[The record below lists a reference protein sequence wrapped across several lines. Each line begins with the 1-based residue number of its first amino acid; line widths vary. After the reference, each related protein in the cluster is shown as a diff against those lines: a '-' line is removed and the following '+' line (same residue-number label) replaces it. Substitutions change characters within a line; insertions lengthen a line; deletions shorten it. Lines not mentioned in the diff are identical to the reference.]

1 MTSLFP
7 QFSSTGLTLLSF
19 VVALLVIVFVHEM
32 GHYLAGR
39 LSGIKADVFS
49 IGFGPVLWRRRDRRG
64 TVWQIALV
72 PLGGYVKFK
81 GDSNAASMG
90 SDPSRGAARDS
101 MTGAPLWA
109 RALTV
114 ASGPAF
120 NFVFAFLVF
129 GWAVLSVGV
138 ATEPL
143 KLASVPSLPDTY
155 AQELEPGDQILA
167 VGGIATPKIADIVAA
182 TDALP
187 ESPSVDYLVLRDG
200 AEITVRGP
208 YPEPTLALN
217 VTTDSPAR
225 EAGLATGDV
234 ITAIDGA
241 PVFAFQQMMA
251 IVAASEGQEMIFE
264 VWRDGE
270 VLTFGIAP
278 RRIDLPLRD
287 GDFETRW
294 LIGLSGGLFFDPQ
307 TAAPN
312 IATTVRYAWGQIW
325 YIVKVSVS
333 GMWHM
338 LTGEISTCNLS
349 SPVGIAQASGEMAAE
364 GLGAYIQFLGL
375 LSTAI
380 GLLNLFPIPVLDGG
394 HLVFHGYEAIS
405 GRKPSERAL
414 RVLTMIGLALI
425 MAMMFLAL
433 ANDTV
438 PGLCP

>member
-1 MTSLFP
+1 MTNLFP

-19 VVALLVIVFVHEM
+19 VVALVVIVFVHEM

-49 IGFGPVLWRRRDRRG
+49 IGFGPVLWRRTDRRG

-72 PLGGYVKFK
+72 PLGGYVRFK

-90 SDPSRGAARDS
+90 ADSTVRAARDS

-109 RALTV
+109 RAITV
-114 ASGPAF
+114 ASGPVF

-129 GWAVLSVGV
+129 GWAVMSTGV
-138 ATEPL
+138 ANDPL
-143 KLASVPSLPDTY
+143 TLASVPNLPSTY
-155 AQELEPGDQILA
+155 EQELEPGDQILA
-167 VGGIATPKIADIVAA
+167 IGGIATPKIADIVAA

-187 ESPSVDYLVLRDG
+187 QSPSVDYLVLRGDQ
-200 AEITVRGP
+200 EITLRGP

-217 VTTDSPAR
+217 VTPDSPAR
-225 EAGLATGDV
+225 EAGLVSGDV
-234 ITAIDGA
+234 ISSIDGA

-251 IVAASEGQEMIFE
+251 IVAASEGLEMTFE

-270 VLTFGIAP
+270 VLTLTIAP
-278 RRIDLPLRD
+278 RRVDLPQRD

-294 LIGLSGGLFFDPQ
+294 LIGLSGGLFFEPQ
-307 TAAPN
+307 TSRPDLY
-312 IATTVRYAWGQIW
+312 TTVRYAWAQLW

-364 GLGAYIQFLGL
+364 GLGTYIQFLGL

-380 GLLNLFPIPVLDGG
+380 GLLNLFPIPILDGG
-394 HLVFHGYEAIS
+394 HLVFHAYEAIS

-414 RVLTMIGLALI
+414 RVLTMIGLTIIL
-425 MAMMFLAL
+425 AMMFLAL
-433 ANDTV
+433 ANDTF

>member
-1 MTSLFP
+1 MTNLFP

-19 VVALLVIVFVHEM
+19 VVALVVIVFVHEM

-49 IGFGPVLWRRRDRRG
+49 IGFGPVLWRRTDRRG

-72 PLGGYVKFK
+72 PLGGYVRFK

-90 SDPSRGAARDS
+90 ADSTVRAARDS

-109 RALTV
+109 RAITV
-114 ASGPAF
+114 ASGPVF
-120 NFVFAFLVF
+120 NFVFAFLIF
-129 GWAVLSVGV
+129 GWAVMSTGV
-138 ATEPL
+138 ANDPL
-143 KLASVPSLPDTY
+143 TLASVSNLPSTY
-155 AQELEPGDQILA
+155 EQELEPGDQILA
-167 VGGIATPKIADIVAA
+167 IGGIATPKIADIVAA

-187 ESPSVDYLVLRDG
+187 QSPSVDYLVLRGDQ
-200 AEITVRGP
+200 EITVRGP

-225 EAGLATGDV
+225 EAGLVSGDV
-234 ITAIDGA
+234 ISSIDGA

-251 IVAASEGQEMIFE
+251 IVAASEGQEMTFE

-270 VLTFGIAP
+270 VLTLTIAP
-278 RRIDLPLRD
+278 RRVDLPQRD
-287 GDFETRW
+287 GYFETRW
-294 LIGLSGGLFFDPQ
+294 LIGLSGGLFFEPQ
-307 TAAPN
+307 TSRPDLY
-312 IATTVRYAWGQIW
+312 TTVRYAWAQLW
-325 YIVKVSVS
+325 YIVKVSAS

-364 GLGAYIQFLGL
+364 GLGTYIQFLGL

-380 GLLNLFPIPVLDGG
+380 GLLNLFPIPILDGG
-394 HLVFHGYEAIS
+394 HLVFHAYEAIS

-414 RVLTMIGLALI
+414 RVLTMIGLTIILAI
-425 MAMMFLAL
+425 MFLAL

>member
-19 VVALLVIVFVHEM
+19 VVALMVIVFVHEM

-49 IGFGPVLWRRRDRRG
+49 IGFGPVLWRRVDRRG
-64 TVWQIALV
+64 TVWQIALI

-90 SDPSRGAARDS
+90 ADSTVKAARDS
-101 MTGAPLWA
+101 MNGAPVWA

-129 GWAVLSVGV
+129 GWAVMSTGV
-138 ATEPL
+138 ATDPL
-143 KLASVPSLPDTY
+143 TLASVPNLPSTY
-155 AQELEPGDQILA
+155 EQELEPGDQILA
-167 VGGIATPKIADIVAA
+167 IGGIETPKIADIVAA
-182 TDALP
+182 TDMLA
-187 ESPSVDYLVLRDG
+187 EVPSVDYRVLRAG
-200 AEITVRGP
+200 EELVVRGP

-217 VTTDSPAR
+217 VSSDSPAR
-225 EAGLATGDV
+225 DAGLVAGDV
-234 ITAIDGA
+234 ITAIDGT

-251 IVAASEGQEMIFE
+251 IVATSEGQEMVFE

-270 VLTFGIAP
+270 LLSFTIAP
-278 RRIDLPLRD
+278 RRVDLPQRD

-294 LIGLSGGLFFDPQ
+294 LIGLSGGLFFEPQ
-307 TAAPN
+307 TSQPDLS
-312 IATTVRYAWGQIW
+312 TTIRYAWAQLW

-364 GLGAYIQFLGL
+364 GLGTYIQFLGL

-380 GLLNLFPIPVLDGG
+380 GLLNLFPIPILDGG
-394 HLVFHGYEAIS
+394 HLVFHAYEAVS
-405 GRKPSERAL
+405 GRKPSEAAL
-414 RVLTMIGLALI
+414 RILTMIGLAIILT
-425 MAMMFLAL
+425 MMFLAL

>member
-1 MTSLFP
+1 MTNLFP

-19 VVALLVIVFVHEM
+19 VVALVVIVFVHEM

-49 IGFGPVLWRRRDRRG
+49 IGFGPVLWRRTDRRG

-72 PLGGYVKFK
+72 PLGGYVRFK

-90 SDPSRGAARDS
+90 ADSTVRAARDS

-109 RALTV
+109 RAITV
-114 ASGPAF
+114 ASGPVF

-129 GWAVLSVGV
+129 GWAVMSTGV
-138 ATEPL
+138 ANDPL
-143 KLASVPSLPDTY
+143 TLASVSNLPSTY
-155 AQELEPGDQILA
+155 EQELEPGDQILA
-167 VGGIATPKIADIVAA
+167 IGGIATPKIADIVAA

-187 ESPSVDYLVLRDG
+187 QSPSVDYLVLRGDQ
-200 AEITVRGP
+200 EITVRGP

-225 EAGLATGDV
+225 EAGLVSGDV
-234 ITAIDGA
+234 ISSIDGA

-251 IVAASEGQEMIFE
+251 IVAASEGQEMTFE

-270 VLTFGIAP
+270 VLTLTIAP
-278 RRIDLPLRD
+278 RRVDLPQRD

-294 LIGLSGGLFFDPQ
+294 LIGLSGGLFFEPQ
-307 TAAPN
+307 TSRPDLY
-312 IATTVRYAWGQIW
+312 TTVRYAWAQLW
-325 YIVKVSVS
+325 YIVKVSAS

-364 GLGAYIQFLGL
+364 GLGTYIQFLGL

-380 GLLNLFPIPVLDGG
+380 GLLNLFPIPILDGG
-394 HLVFHGYEAIS
+394 HLVFHAYEAIS

-414 RVLTMIGLALI
+414 RVLTMIGLMIILAI
-425 MAMMFLAL
+425 MFLAL

>member
-1 MTSLFP
+1 MTNLFP

-19 VVALLVIVFVHEM
+19 VVALVVIVFVHEM

-49 IGFGPVLWRRRDRRG
+49 IGFGPVLWRRTDRRG

-72 PLGGYVKFK
+72 PLGGYVRFK

-90 SDPSRGAARDS
+90 ADSTVRAARDS

-109 RALTV
+109 RAITV
-114 ASGPAF
+114 ASGPVF

-129 GWAVLSVGV
+129 GWAVMSTGV
-138 ATEPL
+138 ANDPL
-143 KLASVPSLPDTY
+143 TLASVPNLPSTY
-155 AQELEPGDQILA
+155 EQELEPGDQILA
-167 VGGIATPKIADIVAA
+167 IGGIATPKIADIVAA

-187 ESPSVDYLVLRDG
+187 QSPSVDYLVLRGDQ
-200 AEITVRGP
+200 EITVRGP

-225 EAGLATGDV
+225 EAGLVSGDV
-234 ITAIDGA
+234 ISSIDGA

-251 IVAASEGQEMIFE
+251 IVAASEGLEMTFE

-270 VLTFGIAP
+270 VLTLTIAP
-278 RRIDLPLRD
+278 RRVDLPQRD

-294 LIGLSGGLFFDPQ
+294 LIGLSGGLFFEPQ
-307 TAAPN
+307 TSRPDLY
-312 IATTVRYAWGQIW
+312 TTVRYAWAQLW

-364 GLGAYIQFLGL
+364 GLGTYIQFLGL

-380 GLLNLFPIPVLDGG
+380 GLLNLFPIPILDGG
-394 HLVFHGYEAIS
+394 HLVFHAYEAIS

-414 RVLTMIGLALI
+414 RVLTMIGLTIIL
-425 MAMMFLAL
+425 AMMFLAL

>member
-1 MTSLFP
+1 MTNLLP
-7 QFSSTGLTLLSF
+7 HFSSTGLTLLSF
-19 VVALLVIVFVHEM
+19 VVALMVIVFVHEM

-39 LSGIKADVFS
+39 WSGIKADVFS
-49 IGFGPVLWRRRDRRG
+49 IGFGPVLWRRKDRRD

-72 PLGGYVKFK
+72 PLGGYVRFK
-81 GDSNAASMG
+81 GDNNAASLG
-90 SDPSRGAARDS
+90 ADQGLAAARDS
-101 MTGAPLWA
+101 MAGAPLWA

-114 ASGPAF
+114 ASGPVF

-138 ATEPL
+138 ATDPL
-143 KLASVPSLPDTY
+143 TLASVPSLPSTY
-155 AQELEPGDQILA
+155 EQELEPGDQILA
-167 VGGIATPKIADIVAA
+167 IGGIETPKIADLVAA
-182 TDALP
+182 ANELP
-187 ESPSVDYLVLRDG
+187 QEPSVDYRVLRGDQ
-200 AEITVRGP
+200 EISVRGP
-208 YPEPTLALN
+208 YPEPTLALS
-217 VTTDSPAR
+217 VSSDSPAR
-225 EAGLATGDV
+225 EAGLLEGDV
-234 ITAIDGA
+234 IISIDGV

-251 IVAASEGQEMIFE
+251 IVGESEGQEMAFE

-270 VLTFGIAP
+270 ILNFKIAP

-294 LIGLSGGLFFDPQ
+294 LIGLSGGLFFEPQ
-307 TAAPN
+307 TSTPD
-312 IATTVRYAWGQIW
+312 IVTTVRYALGQLW

-349 SPVGIAQASGEMAAE
+349 SPVGIAQASGEMAAK
-364 GLGAYIQFLGL
+364 GLGTYVQFLGL

-380 GLLNLFPIPVLDGG
+380 GLLNLFPIPILDGG
-394 HLVFHGYEAIS
+394 HLVIHGYEAIS

-414 RVLTMIGLALI
+414 RLLTMIGLTI
-425 MAMMFLAL
+425 IIAMMFLAL

>member
-1 MTSLFP
+1 MTNLFP

-19 VVALLVIVFVHEM
+19 VVALVVIVFVHEM

-39 LSGIKADVFS
+39 LSGIKVDVFS
-49 IGFGPVLWRRRDRRG
+49 IGFGPVLWRRTDRRG

-72 PLGGYVKFK
+72 PLGGYVRFK

-90 SDPSRGAARDS
+90 ADSTVRAARDS

-109 RALTV
+109 RAITV
-114 ASGPAF
+114 ASGPVF

-129 GWAVLSVGV
+129 GWAVMSTGV
-138 ATEPL
+138 ANDPL
-143 KLASVPSLPDTY
+143 TLASVPNLPSTY
-155 AQELEPGDQILA
+155 EQELEPGDQILA
-167 VGGIATPKIADIVAA
+167 IGGIATPKIADIVAA

-187 ESPSVDYLVLRDG
+187 QSPSVDYLVLRGDQ
-200 AEITVRGP
+200 EITVRGP

-225 EAGLATGDV
+225 EAGLVSGDV
-234 ITAIDGA
+234 ISSIDGA

-251 IVAASEGQEMIFE
+251 IVAASEGLEMTFE

-270 VLTFGIAP
+270 VLTLTIAP
-278 RRIDLPLRD
+278 RRVDLPQRD

-294 LIGLSGGLFFDPQ
+294 LIGLSGGLFFEPQ
-307 TAAPN
+307 TSRPDLY
-312 IATTVRYAWGQIW
+312 TTVRYAWAQLW

-364 GLGAYIQFLGL
+364 GLGTYIQFLGL

-380 GLLNLFPIPVLDGG
+380 GLLNLFPIPILDGG
-394 HLVFHGYEAIS
+394 HLVFHAYEAIS

-414 RVLTMIGLALI
+414 RVLTMIGLTIIL
-425 MAMMFLAL
+425 AMMFLAL

>member
-1 MTSLFP
+1 MTNLFP

-19 VVALLVIVFVHEM
+19 VVALVVIVFVHEM

-49 IGFGPVLWRRRDRRG
+49 IGFGPVLWRRTDRRG

-72 PLGGYVKFK
+72 PLGGYVRFK

-90 SDPSRGAARDS
+90 ADSTVRAARDS

-109 RALTV
+109 RAITV
-114 ASGPAF
+114 ASGPVF
-120 NFVFAFLVF
+120 NFVFAFLIF
-129 GWAVLSVGV
+129 GWAVMSTGV
-138 ATEPL
+138 ANDPL
-143 KLASVPSLPDTY
+143 TLASVSNLPSTY
-155 AQELEPGDQILA
+155 EQELEPGDQILA
-167 VGGIATPKIADIVAA
+167 IGGIATPKIADIVAA

-187 ESPSVDYLVLRDG
+187 QSPSVDYLVLRGDQ
-200 AEITVRGP
+200 EITVRGP

-225 EAGLATGDV
+225 EAGLVSGDV
-234 ITAIDGA
+234 ISSIDGA

-251 IVAASEGQEMIFE
+251 IVAASEGQEMTFE

-270 VLTFGIAP
+270 VLTLTIAP
-278 RRIDLPLRD
+278 RRVDLPQRD

-294 LIGLSGGLFFDPQ
+294 LIGLSGGLFFEPQ
-307 TAAPN
+307 TSRPDLY
-312 IATTVRYAWGQIW
+312 TTVRYAWAQLW
-325 YIVKVSVS
+325 YIVKVSAS

-364 GLGAYIQFLGL
+364 GLGTYIQFLGL

-380 GLLNLFPIPVLDGG
+380 GLLNLFPIPILDGG
-394 HLVFHGYEAIS
+394 HLVFHAYEAIS

-414 RVLTMIGLALI
+414 RVLTMIGLTIILAI
-425 MAMMFLAL
+425 MFLAL

>member
-1 MTSLFP
+1 MTNLFP

-19 VVALLVIVFVHEM
+19 VVALVAIVFVHEM

-49 IGFGPVLWRRRDRRG
+49 IGFGPVLWRRTDRRG

-90 SDPSRGAARDS
+90 ADSTVRAARDS

-109 RALTV
+109 RAITV
-114 ASGPAF
+114 ASGPVF

-129 GWAVLSVGV
+129 GWAVMSTGV
-138 ATEPL
+138 ANDPL
-143 KLASVPSLPDTY
+143 TLASVPNLPSTY
-155 AQELEPGDQILA
+155 EQELEPGDQILA
-167 VGGIATPKIADIVAA
+167 IGGIATPKIADIVAA

-187 ESPSVDYLVLRDG
+187 QSPSVDYLVLRGDQ
-200 AEITVRGP
+200 EITVRGP

-225 EAGLATGDV
+225 EAGLVSGDV
-234 ITAIDGA
+234 ISSIDGA

-251 IVAASEGQEMIFE
+251 IVAASEGQEMTFE

-270 VLTFGIAP
+270 VLTLTIAP
-278 RRIDLPLRD
+278 RRVDLPQRD

-294 LIGLSGGLFFDPQ
+294 LIGLSGGLFFEPQ
-307 TAAPN
+307 TSRPDLY
-312 IATTVRYAWGQIW
+312 TTVRYAWAQLW

-364 GLGAYIQFLGL
+364 GLGTYIQFLGL

-380 GLLNLFPIPVLDGG
+380 GLLNLFPIPILDGG
-394 HLVFHGYEAIS
+394 HLVFHAYEAIS

-414 RVLTMIGLALI
+414 RVLTMIGLTIIL
-425 MAMMFLAL
+425 AMMFLAL

>member
-1 MTSLFP
+1 MTNLFP

-19 VVALLVIVFVHEM
+19 VVALVVIVFVHEM

-49 IGFGPVLWRRRDRRG
+49 IGFGPVLWRRTDRRG

-72 PLGGYVKFK
+72 PLGGYVRFK

-90 SDPSRGAARDS
+90 ADSTVRAARDS

-109 RALTV
+109 RAITV
-114 ASGPAF
+114 ASGPVF

-129 GWAVLSVGV
+129 GWAVMSTGV
-138 ATEPL
+138 ANDPL
-143 KLASVPSLPDTY
+143 TLASVPNLPSTY
-155 AQELEPGDQILA
+155 EQELEPGDQILA
-167 VGGIATPKIADIVAA
+167 IGGIATPKIADIVAA

-187 ESPSVDYLVLRDG
+187 QSPSVDYLVLRGDQ
-200 AEITVRGP
+200 EITVRGP

-225 EAGLATGDV
+225 EAGLVSGDV
-234 ITAIDGA
+234 ISSIDGA

-251 IVAASEGQEMIFE
+251 RVATSEGQEMTFE

-270 VLTFGIAP
+270 VLTLTIAP
-278 RRIDLPLRD
+278 RRVDLPQRD

-294 LIGLSGGLFFDPQ
+294 LIGLSGGLFFEPQ
-307 TAAPN
+307 TSRPDLY
-312 IATTVRYAWGQIW
+312 TTVRYAWAQLW

-364 GLGAYIQFLGL
+364 GLGTYIQFLGL

-380 GLLNLFPIPVLDGG
+380 GLLNLFPIPILDGG
-394 HLVFHGYEAIS
+394 HLVFHAYEAIS

-414 RVLTMIGLALI
+414 RVLTMIGLTIIL
-425 MAMMFLAL
+425 AMMFLAL

>member
-19 VVALLVIVFVHEM
+19 VVALLVIVFVHEL

-49 IGFGPVLWRRRDRRG
+49 IGFGPVLWRRTDRRG

-81 GDSNAASMG
+81 GDSNAASIG
-90 SDPSRGAARDS
+90 ADPRQVAARDS
-101 MTGAPLWA
+101 MAGAPLWA

-114 ASGPAF
+114 AAGPAF
-120 NFVFAFLVF
+120 NFVFAFVIF
-129 GWAVLSVGV
+129 GWAVISVGV
-138 ATEPL
+138 ASEPL
-143 KLASVPSLPDTY
+143 TLASVPSLPDTY

-167 VGGIATPKIADIVAA
+167 VGGIETATIADIVAA
-182 TDALP
+182 TDALTP
-187 ESPSVDYLVLRDG
+187 SPSIDYRVLREG

-208 YPEPTLALN
+208 YPEPTLALDVN
-217 VTTDSPAR
+217 ADSAAR
-225 EAGLATGDV
+225 EAGLLAGDV
-234 ITAIDGA
+234 ITAIDGV
-241 PVFAFQQMMA
+241 PVFAFQQMMQ
-251 IVAASEGQEMIFE
+251 IVAASEGREMAFD

-270 VLTFGIAP
+270 SLSIVIAP

-294 LIGLSGGLFFDPQ
+294 LIGLTGGLFFDPQ
-307 TAAPN
+307 TSAPD
-312 IATTVRYAWGQIW
+312 IATTLRYAWGQIW

-364 GLGAYIQFLGL
+364 GLATYIQFLGL

-394 HLVFHGYEAIS
+394 HLVFHGYEAVS

-414 RVLTMIGLALI
+414 RLFTMIGLTII

>member
-1 MTSLFP
+1 MTNLFP

-19 VVALLVIVFVHEM
+19 VVALVVIVFVHEM

-49 IGFGPVLWRRRDRRG
+49 IGFGPVLWRRADRRG

-72 PLGGYVKFK
+72 PLGGYVRFK
-81 GDSNAASMG
+81 GDSNAALMG
-90 SDPSRGAARDS
+90 ADSTVRAARDS

-109 RALTV
+109 RAITV
-114 ASGPAF
+114 ASGPVF

-129 GWAVLSVGV
+129 GWAVMSTGV
-138 ATEPL
+138 ANDPL
-143 KLASVPSLPDTY
+143 TLASVSNLPSTY
-155 AQELEPGDQILA
+155 EQELEPGDQILA
-167 VGGIATPKIADIVAA
+167 IGGIATPKIADIVAA

-187 ESPSVDYLVLRDG
+187 QSPSVDYLVLRGDQ
-200 AEITVRGP
+200 EITVRGP

-225 EAGLATGDV
+225 EAGLVSGDV
-234 ITAIDGA
+234 ISSIDGA

-251 IVAASEGQEMIFE
+251 IVAASEGQEMTFE

-270 VLTFGIAP
+270 VLTLTIAP
-278 RRIDLPLRD
+278 RRVDLPQRD

-294 LIGLSGGLFFDPQ
+294 LIGLSGGLFFEPQ
-307 TAAPN
+307 TSRPDLY
-312 IATTVRYAWGQIW
+312 TTVRYAWAQLW
-325 YIVKVSVS
+325 YIVKVSAS

-364 GLGAYIQFLGL
+364 GLGTYIQFLGL

-380 GLLNLFPIPVLDGG
+380 GLLNLFPIPILDGG
-394 HLVFHGYEAIS
+394 HLVFHAYEAIS

-414 RVLTMIGLALI
+414 RVLTMIGLTIILAI
-425 MAMMFLAL
+425 MFLAL